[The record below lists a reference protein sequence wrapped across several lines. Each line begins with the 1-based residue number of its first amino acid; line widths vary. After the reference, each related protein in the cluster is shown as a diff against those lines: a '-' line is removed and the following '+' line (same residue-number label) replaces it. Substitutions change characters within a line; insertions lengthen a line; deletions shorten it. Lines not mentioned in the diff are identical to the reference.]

1 LKRTYVALAL
11 LIMILIAV
19 TGCAS
24 AKKGS
29 LDFAMDLSSLL
40 KNEAVNRAGIT
51 KVTVTLTRT
60 GYDTI
65 IQDLTVS
72 NNVATGRVDNLA
84 AGYWNVKMVVF
95 DGTTALFTGERDIEI
110 VAGLVQQVTI
120 LVDPGTDP
128 PTTGSIA
135 FNIGLNPFP
144 GFKPQY
150 QPISGIAMDSAGGK
164 LYVLDATTKRIAVYN
179 ADTMTRERD
188 LSVTQAPTVIQLNW
202 NNTAILMGYPTGKI
216 FSLDITSGVSTQIAD
231 LSMPINLL
239 FPFGDKYLVAA
250 NGDYNT
256 KIKVWASDTQ
266 SIVDSETV
274 SYGPTIAWE
283 LNPGIQTAY
292 FVALNLHRARL
303 DYSTGNGSIG
313 ITQRS

>member
-150 QPISGIAMDSAGGK
+150 QPISQGHDKGESGCETFFNR
-164 LYVLDATTKRIAVYN
+164 VTLDLHDHGHIYWLR
-179 ADTMTRERD
+179 
-188 LSVTQAPTVIQLNW
+188 
-202 NNTAILMGYPTGKI
+202 
-216 FSLDITSGVSTQIAD
+216 
-231 LSMPINLL
+231 
-239 FPFGDKYLVAA
+239 A
-250 NGDYNT
+250 NGQRRHFHRF
-256 KIKVWASDTQ
+256 I
-266 SIVDSETV
+266 
-274 SYGPTIAWE
+274 IAC
-283 LNPGIQTAY
+283 
-292 FVALNLHRARL
+292 
-303 DYSTGNGSIG
+303 
-313 ITQRS
+313 